1 MGGQALATGSGSIGK
16 RASSTREDTP
26 SFWKTLARW
35 DSTVLWLRKSCDATS
50 RLLAPAATS
59 RAMRSSWGVSSSSR
73 LASRLRA
80 VSPVA

>member
-1 MGGQALATGSGSIGK
+1 
-16 RASSTREDTP
+16 
-26 SFWKTLARW
+26 LARW